1 MKTISAKSK
10 VGKRYIDQFSK
21 SGIFDIREA
30 YKNPSTDKIAAF
42 NNCCQAAN
50 GAVVKILGHNCFFF
64 TAAWQTEKGL
74 IVRTKRSEYLTK
86 A

>member
-10 VGKRYIDQFSK
+10 VGKMYIDRFSK
-21 SGIFDIREA
+21 SSIFGIQEA

-50 GAVVKILGHNCFFF
+50 GAVVKILRHNCFFF
-64 TAAWQTEKGL
+64 TAAWQTKEGL
-74 IVRTKRSEYLTK
+74 IVRTGRAEYLIK